1 MLTETEAALVEV
13 LILEQGVSNLQ
24 LLPLICQRGD
34 QTLVD
39 AIKQAHF
46 MPGGDVNRAF
56 KRAKELIGSAVA
68 APIALGSGT
77 VIGPFQLKQSVGEG
91 PSGSLW
97 NALVHGQAALVR
109 LLPPSGEGDPER
121 VQRFVER
128 SNAGLPPPAP
138 NLLQIDDAGE
148 DEGWLF
154 ASTVGGNGQSLAR
167 ALATAAP
174 LPESSAV
181 KCALGIVDAL
191 VVAHGLG
198 VVHGGLSPLA
208 VLIDSQGQVKLTDF
222 GVSAAILDAPPAT
235 CRPGRRA
242 GLLLYASP
250 DLVAGDVG
258 RGLHGADDLYALGS
272 LIYHMVTPAHAN
284 PAKDKPWPLEPPVSS
299 GLRMIIARL
308 LARPS
313 HYGKIEQVHA
323 DFARLLQGMPPADAP
338 DDVASIQGRRYPTAS
353 SHMQAAPAPSTQR
366 HTGRPL
372 ADTASEMDALPLEES
387 LPPAEDA
394 EPERTASGRLES
406 GRVKKG
412 KSSRLKGP
420 TSERLKKGRVSDRL
434 KKGGKA
440 SERLKARRSGMGN
453 VEKKPGHGF
462 GVFAAA
468 VLLVVGAGAGVWIS
482 QGGGQDPTGPLER
495 ALGAA
500 LSHPPDYVA
509 AWEALEPSLDHPDTA
524 AEAWRIAGLLHRSAT
539 REREAAQGDP
549 ARLKALRDRL
559 GRAPLA
565 ARIELDLAPDT
576 WERDKFTD
584 LAQRLFER
592 GDAAAAVEA
601 YARADVSPPKHFV
614 WASEQAFLPELL
626 DPADGRPT
634 PAGYLGAR
642 EVSRADFRAWAA
654 DAKVKVPSDWEL
666 KDDALPA
673 TGVKHEDALAYAR
686 SIGGN
691 GTLPTLAVFRAA
703 VAGGRDR
710 PYPWGELAPT
720 PLLVNAERAHDG
732 LLPSGALVAGGS
744 AQGAYD
750 LLGNAAEHTAA
761 GELSWGGDSSSDYAA
776 LLEPQPAGA
785 DVGFRVWLPLDA
797 PKALADEK

>member
-1 MLTETEAALVEV
+1 VLTETEAALVEV
-13 LILEQGVSNLQ
+13 LILEQGIRNLQ

-68 APIALGSGT
+68 APIALRSGS

-97 NALVHGQAALVR
+97 NALVHGQPTLVR

-167 ALATAAP
+167 ALTTSAP
-174 LPESSAV
+174 LPESSAI

-198 VVHGGLSPLA
+198 VVHGGLSPLS

-235 CRPGRRA
+235 SRPGRRA

-258 RGLHGADDLYALGS
+258 RGLQGTDDLYALGS

-299 GLRMIIARL
+299 GLRLIIARL
-308 LARPS
+308 LAGQ
-313 HYGKIEQVHA
+313 YGKIEQVHA
-323 DFARLLQGMPPADAP
+323 DFARLLQGMPPADTP
-338 DDVASIQGRRYPTAS
+338 DDVACIQGRRYPTAS
-353 SHMQAAPAPSTQR
+353 SHMQAAPPPARQ
-366 HTGRPL
+366 TGRPL

-387 LPPAEDA
+387 LPPAEDV
-394 EPERTASGRLES
+394 EPERTAS

-420 TSERLKKGRVSDRL
+420 KSERLKKKGRVSDRL
-434 KKGGKA
+434 KKGKA

-453 VEKKPGHGF
+453 VEKSPGHGF

-500 LSHPPDYVA
+500 LSQPPDYVA
-509 AWEALEPSLDHPDTA
+509 AWEALEPSLDQPDTA
-524 AEAWRIAGLLHRSAT
+524 AEAWRLAGLLHRSAAE
-539 REREAAQGDP
+539 EREAAQGDP
-549 ARLKALRDRL
+549 ERLKALRDRL

-592 GDAAAAVEA
+592 GEAAAAVEA

-626 DPADGRPT
+626 DPEDGKPI

-642 EVSRADFRAWAA
+642 EVSRAEFRAWAA
-654 DAKVKVPSDWEL
+654 EAKAKVPSDWEL

-673 TGVKHEDALAYAR
+673 TGVTHEDALAYAR
-686 SIGGN
+686 SLGGN

-710 PYPWGELAPT
+710 RYPWGELAPT
-720 PLLVNAERAHDG
+720 PLLVNAERGHDG

-761 GELSWGGDSSSDYAA
+761 GELSWGGDSSSDYAT

-797 PKALADEK
+797 PKALAGNK